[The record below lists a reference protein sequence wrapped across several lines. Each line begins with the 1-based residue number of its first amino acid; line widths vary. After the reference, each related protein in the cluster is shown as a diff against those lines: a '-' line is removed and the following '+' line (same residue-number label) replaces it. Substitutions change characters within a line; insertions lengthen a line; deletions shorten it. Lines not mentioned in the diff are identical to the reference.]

1 MIKLLISRT
10 IVPFRQIV
18 ISYFILYQLTAN
30 ADNAI
35 KASKGWGVLCPQK
48 VFFGIDKVFEI
59 ERIKRINEKQTF
71 LCKQSCHF
79 LR

>member
-1 MIKLLISRT
+1 M
-10 IVPFRQIV
+10 QIM
-18 ISYFILYQLTAN
+18 QLKHQK
-30 ADNAI
+30 D
-35 KASKGWGVLCPQK
+35 GVFFVLKK